1 MQQAE
6 ASEPVKELILINKKF
21 RMIHNAFAERRNRQ
35 LIKYNLTSSQM
46 DVLLYLKHN
55 TDHEIHQREIEQ
67 WMGLKNPT
75 VTGILNRLEEK
86 GFITRKKNAQDKR
99 FRMIQLT
106 EKSCRIMNEMCEEM
120 QQMDKKLY
128 SCMEED
134 ERKKLA
140 EYLERLLERLA
151 EL

>member
-1 MQQAE
+1 
-6 ASEPVKELILINKKF
+6 
-21 RMIHNAFAERRNRQ
+21 
-35 LIKYNLTSSQM
+35 
-46 DVLLYLKHN
+46 
-55 TDHEIHQREIEQ
+55 
-67 WMGLKNPT
+67 
-75 VTGILNRLEEK
+75 
-86 GFITRKKNAQDKR
+86 
-99 FRMIQLT
+99 MIQLT
-106 EKSCRIMNEMCEEM
+106 EKSCRIMKEICDEV